1 MSMIFAAL
9 GLGLVFISW
18 TWYLALIPAEKVPE
32 RPYLHAALM
41 VIGMGLGALGAAKL
55 ATGAIVMAV
64 SAWLLGGFFLYLL
77 SIAALPD
84 GELTVS
90 IGDPLPAF
98 SAADH
103 RGQIVASSDWQGKRV
118 LLKFFRG
125 QW

>member
-1 MSMIFAAL
+1 MIFAAV
-9 GLGLVFISW
+9 GLGLVLASW
-18 TWYLALIPAEKVPE
+18 MWYLSLISAEKVPD

-41 VIGMGLGALGAAKL
+41 VLGMVLSAVGTAEL

-64 SAWLLGGFFLYLL
+64 SAWFLGGFFFYLL
-77 SIAALPD
+77 SMAALPD

-90 IGDPLPAF
+90 VGEPLPAF

-103 RGQIVASSDWQGKRV
+103 RGELIASDDWQGKRI